1 MKLFTGNHN
10 LITSSIYFENTRR
23 DKKAEA
29 AYMIAKGQLLSQ
41 HIQAYGFISNLP
53 DSPFRT
59 RALAQ
64 TQGGI
69 LSLGR
74 AHELAPVTSESSSV
88 VLQTNVTVH
97 PPAPPAPPVRDDQF
111 VSQEPPPAYVENEDA
126 FEPIYCGVCQ
136 RQIMERD
143 AQMTT
148 PCAHC
153 FHFQCLRPW
162 MVHHA
167 TCPLCRANMNMP
179 VPLSS
184 DSDDDVQVQGDPA

>member
-1 MKLFTGNHN
+1 MF
-10 LITSSIYFENTRR
+10 ICFIYFENLHR

-69 LSLGR
+69 LALGR
-74 AHELAPVTSESSSV
+74 THEAAPFTSESSSV
-88 VLQTNVTVH
+88 LLQTNVTVH
-97 PPAPPAPPVRDDQF
+97 PPAPPAPHVRDDQF
-111 VSQEPPPAYVENEDA
+111 VSQEPPPEYAENEDA
-126 FEPIYCGVCQ
+126 FEQIICGVCQ
-136 RQIMERD
+136 RQIMDRD

-148 PCAHC
+148 PCAHS

-162 MVHHA
+162 MVNHA

-184 DSDDDVQVQGDPA
+184 DSDDDIQVQGDPA